1 MSIDFDIKSVR
12 SIILGENGSIT
23 TMATSAA
30 AAAAAVA
37 TVMKM
42 VAESFCT
49 STATLLRLNV

>member
-30 AAAAAVA
+30 AAAAVA

-42 VAESFCT
+42 LAESFCT

>member
-30 AAAAAVA
+30 AVA

>member
-30 AAAAAVA
+30 VA

-42 VAESFCT
+42 LAESFCT

>member
-30 AAAAAVA
+30 AAAVA

-42 VAESFCT
+42 LAESFCT